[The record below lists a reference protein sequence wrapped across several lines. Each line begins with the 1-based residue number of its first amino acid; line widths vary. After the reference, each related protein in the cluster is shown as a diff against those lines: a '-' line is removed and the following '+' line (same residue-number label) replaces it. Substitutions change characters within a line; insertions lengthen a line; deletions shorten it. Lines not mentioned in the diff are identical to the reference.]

1 MNLDII
7 KNSRKLEQILL
18 NFIDVLRINILVV
31 DSKGNP
37 VLVPK
42 TSGYGFTGATQWGT
56 LQYLGKPEFLSLFTI
71 EGNYLKSADAFGLQC
86 FAIPIPLGDLD
97 DIGYLIVGPVIL
109 NKQFEHSRYQT
120 IAQELNLNLSEFQ
133 DSLNEVRVVT
143 FNSLKSI
150 LDLLFELSRYA
161 LRMNHKEKQQPAP
174 KIDQAESI
182 QSIFATF
189 LDLAMALTQAE
200 CGSIM
205 LMNNIT
211 KELNI
216 LTFRGIDLH
225 KIQNIPIKLGE
236 GIAGLAAQKKES
248 FVINEGRSNNR
259 IRHLLKKPELKC
271 AVVLP
276 IFKNNKEVLGVMNIS
291 THQKSSRLATQS
303 RQMLKS
309 LVEITSGTFKN
320 FK

>member
-1 MNLDII
+1 MTIDNI

-18 NFIDVLRINILVV
+18 NFIDVLRINILAV
-31 DSKGNP
+31 DSKGSP

-42 TSGYGFTGATQWGT
+42 TDGYGFTGASQWGT
-56 LQYLGKPEFLSLFTI
+56 LQYLGKPEFLPLFQI
-71 EGNYLKSADAFGLQC
+71 EGNYLKSIDAFGLQY
-86 FAIPIPLGDLD
+86 FAIPIPLGNMD

-109 NKQFEHSRYQT
+109 NKQFEQSRYQT
-120 IAQELNLNLSEFQ
+120 IAQELNLNLSDFQ

-161 LRMNHKEKQQPAP
+161 LRMNYKEKRKPVA

-182 QSIFATF
+182 QSIFTTF
-189 LDLAMALTQAE
+189 LDLSMAITQAE

-205 LMNNIT
+205 LLNNLT
-211 KELNI
+211 NELNI
-216 LTFRGIDLH
+216 LTYKGLDLR
-225 KIQNIPIKLGE
+225 KVQNIPIKLGE

-248 FVINEGRSNNR
+248 FVIGESRSNNR

-276 IFKNNKEVLGVMNIS
+276 IMKNNKDVLGVMNIS
-291 THQKSSRLATQS
+291 THQGTSRLATHSQ
-303 RQMLKS
+303 QMLKS
-309 LVEITSGTFKN
+309 LMEITSGTFKN